1 MKYSPVDPRLR
12 AYLLGELAEADRNAM
27 ETDIFTN
34 KETFY
39 RLSEVEDRLIDDYA
53 RDRLCGEEK
62 LRFEQLY
69 LVNPARRQRVEFA
82 LTMTRELDRQAG
94 SSHSA
99 ANAELAVAS
108 IEIEP
113 RAESRNWWYAFLE
126 SLREPKLAWAMATVS
141 LALLVAGGAWLAAE
155 RARMK
160 TQLDQARL
168 EKEAADQRQRELE
181 NQLAAAQISNGGQ
194 LASASPTPTSAPT
207 QKPSNSASSVFA
219 FTLNVFFTAQRNGCF
234 GQPNHAARRNQV
246 VAIAVAANEKRFPEL
261 SNQPARWQ
269 QPRNLQIAQIE
280 SHRVRKRGG
289 NFHQHS
295 RPSTSQR
302 RLPVDAGRHQRQ
314 RRNRTR
320 RQETILHRAAV
331 EIISLR
337 HFFSVTKCLSSSHK
351 GVIAKSICRPGVRFP
366 VF

>member
-53 RDRLCGEEK
+53 RDRLSGEEK
-62 LRFEQLY
+62 LKFEQLY

-219 FTLNVFFTAQRNGCF
+219 FTLNVFSLRSETDASANRITLPAGTKSLRLQLPLTKNDF
-234 GQPNHAARRNQV
+234 PNYQ
-246 VAIAVAANEKRFPEL
+246 
-261 SNQPARWQ
+261 
-269 QPRNLQIAQIE
+269 
-280 SHRVRKRGG
+280 
-289 NFHQHS
+289 
-295 RPSTSQR
+295 
-302 RLPVDAGRHQRQ
+302 
-314 RRNRTR
+314 
-320 RQETILHRAAV
+320 
-331 EIISLR
+331 ISLR
-337 HFFSVTKCLSSSHK
+337 DGSNREIFKSRKLKATVSANEVAIFINIPALQLPKGDYLLTLEGISGSGEIEPVGKKQFS
-351 GVIAKSICRPGVRFP
+351 IERQ
-366 VF
+366 

>member
-53 RDRLCGEEK
+53 RNRLSGEEK
-62 LRFEQLY
+62 LKFEQLY

-219 FTLNVFFTAQRNGCF
+219 FTLNVFSLRSETDASANRITLPAGTKSLRLQLPLTKNDF
-234 GQPNHAARRNQV
+234 PNYQ
-246 VAIAVAANEKRFPEL
+246 
-261 SNQPARWQ
+261 
-269 QPRNLQIAQIE
+269 
-280 SHRVRKRGG
+280 
-289 NFHQHS
+289 
-295 RPSTSQR
+295 
-302 RLPVDAGRHQRQ
+302 
-314 RRNRTR
+314 
-320 RQETILHRAAV
+320 
-331 EIISLR
+331 ISLR
-337 HFFSVTKCLSSSHK
+337 DGSNREIFKSRKLKATVSANEVAIFINIPALQLPKGDYLLTLEGISGSGEIEPVGKKQFS
-351 GVIAKSICRPGVRFP
+351 IERQ
-366 VF
+366 

>member
-53 RDRLCGEEK
+53 RDRLSGEEK
-62 LRFEQLY
+62 LKFEQLY

-168 EKEAADQRQRELE
+168 EKEAADQRQRELAQRQRE
-181 NQLAAAQISNGGQ
+181 LESQLAVAQISNGGQ

-219 FTLNVFFTAQRNGCF
+219 FTLNVFSLRSETDASANRITLPAGTKSLRLQLPLTKNDF
-234 GQPNHAARRNQV
+234 PNYQ
-246 VAIAVAANEKRFPEL
+246 
-261 SNQPARWQ
+261 
-269 QPRNLQIAQIE
+269 
-280 SHRVRKRGG
+280 
-289 NFHQHS
+289 
-295 RPSTSQR
+295 
-302 RLPVDAGRHQRQ
+302 
-314 RRNRTR
+314 
-320 RQETILHRAAV
+320 
-331 EIISLR
+331 ISLR
-337 HFFSVTKCLSSSHK
+337 DGSNREIFKSRKLKATVSANEVAIFINIPALQLPKGDYLLTLEGISGSGEIEPVGKKQFS
-351 GVIAKSICRPGVRFP
+351 IERQ
-366 VF
+366 